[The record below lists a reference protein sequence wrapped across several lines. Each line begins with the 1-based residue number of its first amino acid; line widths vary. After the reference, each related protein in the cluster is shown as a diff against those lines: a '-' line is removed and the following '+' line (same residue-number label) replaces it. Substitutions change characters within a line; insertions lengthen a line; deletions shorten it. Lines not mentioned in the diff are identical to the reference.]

1 MARGPLFQ
9 NGYTPHFSGHE
20 TFPLRYGWLKKVFDR
35 VAETEDEPDNRN
47 ICWDDGAIARFGV
60 GKNMVSSMRHWAK
73 ATGIIEEPTGTSAVR
88 PTELG
93 HLLFG
98 PNGLDPYMEH
108 PATLWLIHWQ
118 LAGQPE
124 KTTWFWAFSHY
135 PDMTFDRDTLVRKLE
150 RLAQERFRDK
160 AWPCIA
166 GNTIKNDVACFIR
179 TYVARQASGKMRY
192 DDVLES
198 PLTEL
203 GLIKAIGKQDGFRFV
218 RGPKPTLSDGV
229 FVYALTDFWARYFPH
244 AATLSFEAIA
254 HTPGGPG
261 WVFLFDENDVAD
273 RLATLDGVTRGKL
286 RWSETAGLK
295 QVVRTIDI
303 SQGNP
308 LSYVPS
314 DYRERGKKAA

>member
-1 MARGPLFQ
+1 MPRGPLFQ
-9 NGYTPHFSGHE
+9 EGYTPHFSGHQ
-20 TFPLRYGWLKKVFDR
+20 TFTLRYGWLKKVFDC
-35 VAETEDEPDNRN
+35 VAETENEPANRN
-47 ICWDDGAIARFGV
+47 VCWDDGAIARFGV
-60 GKNMVSSMRHWAK
+60 GKNMVASMRHWAK
-73 ATGIIEEPTGTSAVR
+73 ATRIIEEPSGTNTVR
-88 PTELG
+88 SKELG
-93 HLLFG
+93 RLLFG

-135 PDMTFDRDTLVRKLE
+135 SDMTFDRDSLGKKLE
-150 RLAQERFRDK
+150 RLAKDR
-160 AWPCIA
+160 AWPHVA
-166 GNTIKNDVACFIR
+166 SETIKKDITCFLQ
-179 TYVARQASGKMRY
+179 TYVARQTSGKVVH

-203 GLIKAIGKQDGFRFV
+203 GLIKSIGKQDGFRFV
-218 RGPKPTLSDGV
+218 RGPKATLGNGV
-229 FVYALTDFWARYFPH
+229 FVYALIDFWTRYFPN
-244 AATLSFEAIA
+244 AATLSFEAVA
-254 HTPGGPG
+254 HAPGGPG
-261 WVFLFDENDVAD
+261 RVFLFDENDVVD
-273 RLATLDGVTRGKL
+273 RLATLDEVTRGKL

-303 SQGNP
+303 CKENP